1 MKYSINLSIVS
12 LLFLLSSQ
20 SFACGFCSG
29 KKPPLSGGN
38 LALEPGATNSAIN
51 QGNPSN
57 YNGNNQIRQSGS
69 FTYDLKNYNA
79 NGQPSQD
86 PNWTSE
92 IK

>member
-1 MKYSINLSIVS
+1 MRHSINVSILS
-12 LLFLLSSQ
+12 LLILFSSQ

-29 KKPPLSGGN
+29 KKAPLSGGN

-51 QGNPSN
+51 QSNPAAN
-57 YNGNNQIRQSGS
+57 NGNSQIRQSGS
-69 FTYDLKNYNA
+69 FTYDLKNYNP